1 MNNNPIKNHKILY
14 TMEEIQKRIKELGEE
29 ISNDYKGEELIV
41 VCILK
46 GAAFFTTDLVKNI
59 DCEMIIDFMRVSSY
73 TGTESSGIITLKQDL
88 EEDIEGKN
96 VLIVEDII
104 DTGRTLNTLK
114 TELLNRKPKSLKV
127 VTLLDKKERR
137 VVDLDADYV
146 GFSIPNKFV
155 VGYGF
160 DIDEK
165 YRNIPYIGYIEN

>member
-1 MNNNPIKNHKILY
+1 MDNNLIKNHKVLY

-114 TELLNRKPKSLKV
+114 TELINRKPKSLKV

>member
-1 MNNNPIKNHKILY
+1 MENDIIKNLKVLY
-14 TMEEIQKRIKELGEE
+14 TMEETQKRIKELGEQ
-29 ISNDYKGEELIV
+29 ITNDYKGKELIV

-88 EEDIEGKN
+88 EEDIEGKD

-127 VTLLDKKERR
+127 ATLLDKKERR
-137 VVDLDADYV
+137 VVDIDADYV
-146 GFSIPNKFV
+146 GFSIPNKFI

>member
-1 MNNNPIKNHKILY
+1 MKNDIIKNLKVLY
-14 TMEEIQKRIKELGEE
+14 TMEETQKRIKELGQQ
-29 ISNDYKGEELIV
+29 ITNDYKGKELIV

-88 EEDIEGKN
+88 EEDIEGKD

-127 VTLLDKKERR
+127 ATLLDKKERR
-137 VVDLDADYV
+137 VVDIDADYV
-146 GFSIPNKFV
+146 GFSIPNKFI

>member
-1 MNNNPIKNHKILY
+1 MENNLIKNHKVLY

-114 TELLNRKPKSLKV
+114 TELINRKPKSLKV

>member
-1 MNNNPIKNHKILY
+1 
-14 TMEEIQKRIKELGEE
+14 
-29 ISNDYKGEELIV
+29 
-41 VCILK
+41 
-46 GAAFFTTDLVKNI
+46 
-59 DCEMIIDFMRVSSY
+59 MIIDFMRVSSY

-88 EEDIEGKN
+88 EEDIEGKD

-127 VTLLDKKERR
+127 ATLLDKKERR
-137 VVDLDADYV
+137 VVDIDADYV
-146 GFSIPNKFV
+146 GFSIPNKFI

>member
-1 MNNNPIKNHKILY
+1 MENNLIKNHKILY

-114 TELLNRKPKSLKV
+114 TELLNRNPKSLKV

>member
-1 MNNNPIKNHKILY
+1 MDNNLIKNHKVLY